1 VTDKRSKVV
10 LAGIG
15 RGPFEAI
22 APVLERQKLEI
33 ERVESPEVAVEM
45 ACQERVDLIIFD
57 AEPNEMPLDEV
68 VAKLRAEG
76 SASAKS
82 SLLVMAEPGTDT
94 HARELIGNGVNRVM
108 LLTDPEELIEEQVAD
123 LLHIAPRAAV
133 RFTTRLYTSLDN
145 GTEEI
150 FGQTANLSISGMLVQ
165 TPTALE
171 PGQQVVFEILIEDR
185 EGAVIGE
192 AEIVRRASKD
202 REGLDG
208 VGLRFLGFKNHCKDI
223 LDSVIE
229 DAFAD
234 PLGD

>member
-1 VTDKRSKVV
+1 MTEQKSKVL

-45 ACQERVDLIIFD
+45 ACSERVDLVIFD
-57 AEPNEMPLDEV
+57 AEPNEMPLEEV

-94 HARELIGNGVNRVM
+94 RARELIGNGVNRVM
-108 LLTDPEELIEEQVAD
+108 LLNDPEDLIEQQVAD

-133 RFTTRLYTSLDN
+133 RFATRLYTSLDN
-145 GTEEI
+145 GTEEV
-150 FGQTANLSISGMLVQ
+150 FGQTANLSVSGMLVQ
-165 TPTALE
+165 TPTLLE

-185 EGAVIGE
+185 EGAVIGD
-192 AEIVRRASKD
+192 AEIVRHASKD
-202 REGLDG
+202 REGVDG
-208 VGLRFLGFKNHCKDI
+208 IGVRFLGFREDCKDT
-223 LDSVIE
+223 LDEIIE

>member
-1 VTDKRSKVV
+1 MTEEKSKVL

-45 ACQERVDLIIFD
+45 ACSERVDLVIFD
-57 AEPNEMPLDEV
+57 AEPNEMTLEEV
-68 VAKLRAEG
+68 VAKLRAKG

-82 SLLVMAEPGTDT
+82 SLLVMAEPGTDAK
-94 HARELIGNGVNRVM
+94 ARGLIGNGVNRVM
-108 LLTDPEELIEEQVAD
+108 LLDDPEELIEQQVAE

-133 RFTTRLYTSLDN
+133 RFATRLYTSLDN

-150 FGQTANLSISGMLVQ
+150 FGQTANVSVTGMLVQ
-165 TPTALE
+165 TPTLLE
-171 PGQQVVFEILIEDR
+171 PGQRVVFEILIEDR
-185 EGAVIGE
+185 EGAVIGD
-192 AEIVRRASKD
+192 AEVVRQASKD

-208 VGLRFLGFKNHCKDI
+208 VGIRFLGFREDCRDV
-223 LDSVIE
+223 LDAVIE